1 MAHPLEGKRLTSGLP
16 SVRRHSLLI
25 RIGLRPHVGST
36 ALGKALAA
44 DKRQLVYG
52 GGSKGIMGLVS
63 NAVLDAG
70 GEVVGVI
77 PYAILAGGGE
87 TGDGSTPPPVDP
99 EEPGR
104 ERVGV
109 VRFRHPFLTDSAPR

>member
-1 MAHPLEGKRLTSGLP
+1 MAHLLEGKRLTSGLP
-16 SVRRHSLLI
+16 SVRRSALLI
-25 RIGLRPHVGST
+25 PIGRRPHVRST

-52 GGSKGIMGLVS
+52 GGSKGIMGIVS
-63 NAVLDAG
+63 SAVLGAG
-70 GEVVGVI
+70 GDVVGVI

-87 TGDGSTPPPVDP
+87 TGDGSNSPPVKS
-99 EEPGR
+99 EEIGR

-109 VRFRHPFLTDSAPR
+109 VRFRDPFITNSAPR